1 MKIIIVD
8 YGVGNVGSLVNMLK
22 RITDAPIS
30 LSKDPRELETV
41 TVGDKVFLPGVGNF
55 GFAMRRLDELGLT
68 AVLQEMGQKGD
79 VDMLGI
85 CLGAQLLLNAS
96 EEAFETGL
104 GIIPGR
110 CKKFDPNDLA
120 DGLRIPHMGWSEV
133 QSKGDSEL
141 SKVSLESRYYFVHSY
156 HMIPEDSNDVLFTA
170 NHGHSFNAGIIRN
183 RCVGVQFHP
192 EKSHKHGM
200 AFLRQFINW
209 KN

>member
-1 MKIIIVD
+1 MEIIIVD
-8 YGVGNVGSLVNMLK
+8 YGVGNVGSLVNMLN
-22 RITDAPIS
+22 RVTDAPVS
-30 LSKDPRELETV
+30 LSKEPDELASV
-41 TVGDKVFLPGVGNF
+41 SSGDKVFLPGVGNF

-68 AVLQEMGQKGD
+68 SVLQEMGQDGD

-96 EEAFETGL
+96 EEAAESGL

-133 QSKGDSEL
+133 QSFGGTDL
-141 SKVSLESRYYFVHSY
+141 SKIPLASRFYFVHSY
-156 HMIPEDSNDVLFTA
+156 HMMPEDSRDVLFTA

-200 AFLRQFINW
+200 AFLKEFINW
-209 KN
+209 KK